1 MSKKSTVGQSALI
14 FFYFFYLSAK
24 LEIVV
29 PESDS
34 GISFSKFPVSRHLFW
49 SCNDELCIFLPS
61 LNRKCLPFL
70 NTWLTPVF
78 GGICVAHLF
87 SFLCCVLVLF
97 FFVLFLVPHVDCV
110 PVHSWLSLL
119 FPLTSIYFLVTHFQ
133 QIKFCIIFTRVCKV
147 MKVYLCSL
155 SSWKLKFKS
164 SQNLPAFQLYNNTP
178 LYGKFCQTVNLS
190 IILPTCFC

>member
-1 MSKKSTVGQSALI
+1 VLCFCFVFLCTLCCP
-14 FFYFFYLSAK
+14 FLW
-24 LEIVV
+24 IVN
-29 PESDS
+29 
-34 GISFSKFPVSRHLFW
+34 FW
-49 SCNDELCIFLPS
+49 LPLRYS
-61 LNRKCLPFL
+61 LTYIIRNRKCLPFP

-119 FPLTSIYFLVTHFQ
+119 FPLTSIYFQVSHFQ

-147 MKVYLCSL
+147 MKVYLCTVPHLESLNSNHHKTCLL
-155 SSWKLKFKS
+155 SSFTIIPLCMGNFVKL
-164 SQNLPAFQLYNNTP
+164 
-178 LYGKFCQTVNLS
+178 
-190 IILPTCFC
+190 